1 MQGSQQNVCC
11 LCILSCSCITGSSI
25 ATCTCVY
32 FSCHHFEVLI
42 IQMFHA
48 LLSASRFGLLSFVE
62 TCLRCQWETKSS
74 SELGQTAGR
83 RTWDSGQFANR
94 HISDLLW
101 SLKSSA
107 RMAIL
112 RVRQHA
118 RIRMTNFHCRREQGA
133 PTHIMRESLLCYG
146 RDAAL
151 TRLDDGYREYITA
164 SWGAIE
170 KASAVEQCC
179 CKPQKTLN
187 ASFFLLYTLR
197 EWMLECLK
205 QVSSVLSYVQ

>member
-11 LCILSCSCITGSSI
+11 LCTLSCSCITGSSI
-25 ATCTCVY
+25 ATCTYVY

-62 TCLRCQWETKSS
+62 TCLRCQWATKSS

-83 RTWDSGQFANR
+83 WTWDSGQFANR

-112 RVRQHA
+112 RVRQLAHITKFPLQK
-118 RIRMTNFHCRREQGA
+118 RTGCSHTHYEGEFVMQWKGCCTNQ
-133 PTHIMRESLLCYG
+133 
-146 RDAAL
+146 
-151 TRLDDGYREYITA
+151 TRC
-164 SWGAIE
+164 W
-170 KASAVEQCC
+170 V
-179 CKPQKTLN
+179 
-187 ASFFLLYTLR
+187 
-197 EWMLECLK
+197 
-205 QVSSVLSYVQ
+205 